1 MKLENQTK
9 FTFNLFDKLCS
20 KEILLEGFKAVK
32 KNMGSAGIDG
42 VTVLEFLGHL
52 DEGIQKIK
60 HDLENWK
67 YEPSPVKRVK
77 IPKPGKGSGVR
88 LLGIPTIR
96 DRVVQASIKLILE
109 PILEPAFS
117 TASYGF
123 RPGRNQKQ
131 ALESAQHIIKSG
143 KEYVVDIDLEKFFDT
158 VNHDRL
164 IHRLSL
170 FVDDK
175 RMLRLIG
182 MILRSGIMENGIVS
196 VSSKGTVQGSP
207 LSPLLSNLVLDE
219 LDKELER
226 RGLEF
231 VRYADDCNI
240 FVRSKKSADRVM
252 GSVSKYIESKLHLR
266 INMKKSKVAISSYVK
281 FLGMTIV
288 GGILLISNAAMK
300 RAINKTTELIPR
312 GTNETPEDSMKR
324 VNRWYQGW
332 TGYFKMTQIPAQLAK
347 IEAHIRRRFR
357 ARIVSQQKSKRNLFR
372 KLIKRKV
379 PGRMAA
385 TVFSNK
391 KTWVLSHTRA
401 VERAYPNKWFIKQMK
416 QKIIS
421 DKGED
426 HWLDIW
432 LKAP

>member
-9 FTFNLFDKLCS
+9 FTFNLFDKLCT
-20 KEILLEGFKAVK
+20 KEILQEGFKAVK
-32 KNMGSAGIDG
+32 KNYGSAGIDG
-42 VTVLEFLGHL
+42 VTVVEFLGHL
-52 DEGIQKIK
+52 DKEIQQLK

-67 YEPSPVKRVK
+67 YKPSPVKRVK
-77 IPKPGKGSGVR
+77 IPKPGKDSGVR

-109 PILEPAFS
+109 PILEPIFS
-117 TASYGF
+117 AASFGF

-131 ALESAQHIIKSG
+131 ALESAQRIIKSG
-143 KEYVVDIDLEKFFDT
+143 KEFVVDIDLEKFFDT

-182 MILRSGIMENGIVS
+182 MILRSRIMENGIIS

-240 FVRSKKSADRVM
+240 FVGSKKAADRVM
-252 GSVSKYIESKLHLR
+252 SNVSKYIEGKLRLK

-288 GGILLISNAAMK
+288 GGILLISNVAMN
-300 RAINKTTELIPR
+300 RAMNKTTELIPK
-312 GTNETPEDSMKR
+312 GTSETLEDSMKR

-379 PGRMAA
+379 PRRMA
-385 TVFSNK
+385 TIVFSNK

-416 QKIIS
+416 QKIVS
-421 DKGED
+421 DKEED
-426 HWLDIW
+426 NWLDIW